1 MAIKLLHRLFIVNL
15 IILFGISMTYAK
27 TYSENKVGDIY
38 LSEFYHWN
46 QDLPQT
52 SGQLLRIENL
62 TPSFIGQSS
71 ASAQY
76 RILYSSTSAITPEKK
91 SVVSGALFIPKGK
104 APKAGWP
111 LLVWGHGTV
120 GLADIC
126 APSWAGRLAIGV
138 EHLNKWL
145 DAGFAVVASDYEG
158 LGTKGAHWLINNPM
172 LAYNLLDSASAALAT
187 NLNIDNQIILS
198 GESQGGA
205 GAYAAAAYAP
215 KYAPHL
221 KIRGT
226 VATGTIY
233 RDRKAKQATT
243 IRANPHEVVTAIA
256 LPMYSFIAAQSYNP
270 DLQPEDVFTEKALPY
285 VERARN
291 TCIITLQRDVVSAG
305 LTFANALKEQ
315 PAIEYATT
323 VNEMQEKFG
332 YFPTLKINHPVF
344 LATGANDRTPDV
356 RGQLKLMQ
364 DSCNAGTVVEGH
376 VYAGYG
382 HSDAVP
388 VSMKDAIP
396 FAQKVLKGEKIT
408 PICKPILE

>member
-1 MAIKLLHRLFIVNL
+1 MENNKFLKVVFILALFFL
-15 IILFGISMTYAK
+15 GSSAYAK
-27 TYSENKVGDIY
+27 SYPDNLVGDIY
-38 LSEFYHWN
+38 LSDFYEWN
-46 QDLPQT
+46 QEIPT
-52 SGQLLRIENL
+52 ASGHLLKIETL

-71 ASAQY
+71 AAKQY
-76 RILYSSTSAITPEKK
+76 RILYSSTSAQDTSKK
-91 SVVSGALFIPKGK
+91 TIVSGVLFVPKGQ
-104 APKAGWP
+104 APKKGWP

-120 GLADIC
+120 GLADTC

-145 DAGFAVVASDYEG
+145 EAGFAVVASDYEG
-158 LGTKGAHWLINNPM
+158 LGTQGAHWLINNPM
-172 LAYNLLDSASAALAT
+172 LAYNLLDSASAALAA
-187 NLNIDNQIILS
+187 NLNIDNQVILS

-215 KYAPHL
+215 RYAPHL
-221 KIRGT
+221 KIKGT
-226 VATGTIY
+226 IATGTIY
-233 RDRKAKQATT
+233 RDRHAKQVAT
-243 IRANPHEVVTAIA
+243 IRTNPHEVVTAIA

-270 DLQPEDVFTEKALPY
+270 NLKPEDVFTERALPY

-305 LTFANALKEQ
+305 LTFANALKTQ
-315 PAIEYATT
+315 PAPEYTQT
-323 VNEMQEKFG
+323 VNEMQERFG

-376 VYAGYG
+376 IYAGYG

-388 VSMKDAIP
+388 ISMKDAIP
-396 FAQKVLKGEKIT
+396 FAKKVLAGEKIT